1 MKNIRIIARLD
12 IKSENLVKGIH
23 LEGLRIIGDP
33 SEYAKKYYEDGADEI
48 YYEDTVASLYGRNNL
63 KEVVKKTAKNVSI
76 PLLVGGGLRSIE
88 DIREILRAGSDKV
101 SINSQAIKDKSF
113 ITRAV
118 KYFGSSTIVLNVTYK
133 SWPDRSFLNNKYK
146 TVSHGLNKE
155 ISEWKKYFQVYVEN
169 GREQTGLDAIEWIIE
184 AEKLGI
190 GEVMLT
196 SIDYDGTKKG
206 FDLNLTKKI
215 CSILG
220 IPVIVSGG
228 CGSINDVEVLIKE
241 TDCDAVSIAS
251 SLHYNIFSI
260 KQLKQNLNIRNIKV
274 TFHE

>member
-1 MKNIRIIARLD
+1 MKNIRLIARLD

-33 SEYAKKYYEDGADEI
+33 SDYAKKYYEDGADEI

-63 KEVVKKTAKNVSI
+63 KEVVRKTAKNVSI
-76 PLLVGGGLRSIE
+76 PLLVGGGLRSIN
-88 DIREILRAGSDKV
+88 DIKEILRAGADKV

-113 ITRAV
+113 IAKAV

-133 SWPDRSFLNNKYK
+133 SWPDRSFINNKYK

-155 ISEWKKYFQVYVEN
+155 TSEWKNFFQVYVEN
-169 GREQTGLDAIEWIIE
+169 GREQTGLDAIDWIIE

-190 GEVMLT
+190 GEVILT
-196 SIDYDGTKKG
+196 SIDQDGTKKG

-215 CSILG
+215 CSILS
-220 IPVIVSGG
+220 IPVIVTGG
-228 CGSINDVEVLIKE
+228 CGSINDVQGLIE
-241 TDCDAVSIAS
+241 GTDCDAVSIAS
-251 SLHYNIFSI
+251 GLHYNIFSI
-260 KQLKQNLNIRNIKV
+260 NQLKNNLNKKNIKV

>member
-63 KEVVKKTAKNVSI
+63 KEVVKKTAKNISI

-88 DIREILRAGSDKV
+88 DIKEVLRAGADKV
-101 SINSQAIKDKSF
+101 SINSQAIQNKNF
-113 ITRAV
+113 ITKAV

-133 SWPDRSFLNNKYK
+133 SWPDRSFVNNKYK

-155 ISEWKKYFQVYVEN
+155 TSQWKKYFQVYIEN
-169 GREQTGLDAIEWIIE
+169 GREQTGLDAFDWIIE

-190 GEVMLT
+190 GEVILT
-196 SIDYDGTKKG
+196 SIDQDGTKKG

-215 CSILG
+215 CSTLS
-220 IPVIVSGG
+220 IPVIVTGG
-228 CGSINDVEVLIKE
+228 CGSINDVEKLIEK

-260 KQLKQNLNIRNIKV
+260 KQLKQKLSKKNIQV
-274 TFHE
+274 SFHE

>member
-1 MKNIRIIARLD
+1 MKNIRLIARLD

-76 PLLVGGGLRSIE
+76 PLLVGGGLRSID
-88 DIREILRAGSDKV
+88 DIKEILRAGADKV

-113 ITRAV
+113 ITKAV

-133 SWPDRSFLNNKYK
+133 SWPDRSFINNKYK

-155 ISEWKKYFQVYVEN
+155 TSEWKKFFQVYVEN
-169 GREQTGLDAIEWIIE
+169 GREQTGLDAFDWIIE

-190 GEVMLT
+190 GEVILT
-196 SIDYDGTKKG
+196 SIDQDGTKKG
-206 FDLNLTKKI
+206 FDLNFTKKI
-215 CSILG
+215 CSILS
-220 IPVIVSGG
+220 IPVIVTGG
-228 CGSINDVEVLIKE
+228 CGSIDDVQGLIEK
-241 TDCDAVSIAS
+241 TDCDAVGIAS
-251 SLHYNIFSI
+251 SLHYDIFSI
-260 KQLKQNLNIRNIKV
+260 SQLKHNLNKKNIKI